1 MASLKNKSEN
11 SKALMW
17 IYQRS
22 KRYVPAVILIA
33 FFSILVSLSTVA
45 LALVTKKILDIA
57 TGDSEGKLAVFG
69 LILLLLSA
77 IQISLNCY
85 DRWLKYYIEGKL
97 MISIRNYLFSAVAKK
112 NYAKISG
119 YHSGD
124 ILNRFVADIEA
135 VVASVINIIPNV
147 SAMIA
152 KIIGAI
158 SALFILNSKIAII
171 VITIGLFVPAMG
183 RLINRRFKT
192 LHKECMK
199 TEGETRSFLQEC
211 FENIVVIKTFISESP
226 FLKKLNQYL
235 KTNFKIRMKRNSFSL
250 LTHTGLNSFF
260 TVGYYIILLW
270 GASQISNSAITYG
283 TLTAFLQLVNQ
294 LRAPLQNVSGV
305 IPQYFSAIASAE
317 RIMELEEGNDD
328 LSPIVG
334 EQLNRIKNEFETL
347 EVNNVTFGYK
357 DEVIIKDCSFVA
369 QKGKITAITGESGSG
384 KSTIFKI
391 LLGLYEPQ
399 EGNITIDGKTVLDTS
414 YRGLF
419 AYVPQG
425 NLLLSGTIRENISL
439 CDTSISEDEIIKAAK
454 TAEIFDLI
462 ESMPDGLD
470 TVLAERGAGLSE
482 GQIQRIS
489 LARAIL
495 TDAPILLLDEATSA
509 LDEETETR
517 VLSNIKAFSDKT
529 ILFVTHRNT
538 SLKVCDKIVHLSD
551 GKIDTIKE

>member
-1 MASLKNKSEN
+1 
-11 SKALMW
+11 MW